1 MKKLFMLALFFLTI
15 TFLALNVNAETVKQI
30 VSKKNISYQDLNK
43 LNALV
48 KQKAHFTVADLR
60 KLLRNYVGDNLSSGA
75 DDFNSI
81 GKTTTKIKKI
91 QGNWNNSY
99 IRRGSFAK
107 EKSLALLV
115 SDILKT
121 YPYIYKNI
129 NKQGNHY
136 ETALYI
142 AAARQMP
149 HVLYILLNDGY
160 INPAITSISNH
171 KIFLQQ
177 WKKERL
183 STQNNEATTTMF
195 FSASNTSFPYQA
207 YNVNK
212 NKALSVYV
220 NKKLLKMTEYL
231 LYCRHYVSNGID
243 TGECFKYS
251 IFQNKN
257 MLYVYFPAVSS
268 YPNYIPFPP
277 FKPTAAN
284 NPYKKWKP
292 KYITNNPQP
301 AGFWSS
307 VNRY

>member
-15 TFLALNVNAETVKQI
+15 TLALNVNAETVKQI

-43 LNALV
+43 LKALV

-60 KLLRNYVGDNLSSGA
+60 KLLRNYAGNSIFSGA
-75 DDFNSI
+75 AAFTTI
-81 GKTTTKIKKI
+81 GKTTVKVKKI
-91 QGNWNNSY
+91 QGNYDSGF
-99 IRRGSFAK
+99 IRRGNFER

-115 SDILKT
+115 SDVLKT

-149 HVLYILLNDGY
+149 HVLYYLLNDGY

-171 KIFLQQ
+171 KIFFQR
-177 WKKERL
+177 WYKMRYGAGDI
-183 STQNNEATTTMF
+183 SYRPWPF
-195 FSASNTSFPYQA
+195 PASNTAFPYQV
-207 YNVNK
+207 YDVNK

-220 NKKLLKMTEYL
+220 NKKLRKMTEYL

-251 IFQNKN
+251 VFQNKK
-257 MLYVYFPAVSS
+257 MLYVYFPSVSS
-268 YPNYIPFPP
+268 YPKYIPVPP
-277 FKPTAAN
+277 FKPTAAS

-307 VNRY
+307 INRY